1 LGEAQRRLWLHN
13 YNHWS
18 VKMSDLMKR
27 LERLAALGDHEALL
41 ELRRERR
48 RRNLGDDS
56 SEWVKR
62 FGGRQPKLPS
72 FVDPTT
78 LPTVRFLDGT
88 PLSDAGM
95 QWLIGKLIKKD
106 PEADALRQ
114 CLSDEGC
121 VQLGDAIRGAWER
134 ANPGQTKD
142 WIFHS
147 YGGYADDA
155 ARAALLARLG
165 SMTPAG
171 NKNAIQVLAQ
181 TPSPEVIGKL
191 IDVAWGGTP
200 AVKRT
205 AREELTRIAQDN
217 QLSLDDLFD
226 AYIPQADS
234 AWQQVAAREAERLED
249 AMIAEREWSVDLFR
263 RLFIEHPQV
272 RRWTP
277 SLVFSARRGGEDA
290 QLFSLASVDEPV
302 PYAQDAM
309 ISLVHPITLD
319 QEQRARWSA
328 ALAQRPAPPFLQMH
342 RPCFPKDK
350 EASLDSFALKD
361 VKLKHDAVIEGL
373 KAARFAWAHRD
384 DAWRGFTRELG
395 ETALTLTI
403 MPGLGGDN
411 SGDDQEIWGIELG
424 GRVEALRKLSAILY
438 SEVIFALTTFC
449 RIAQGEPMATS

>member
-1 LGEAQRRLWLHN
+1 
-13 YNHWS
+13 
-18 VKMSDLMKR
+18 MSDLMKR
-27 LERLAALGDHEALL
+27 LERLVALGDNEALL

-114 CLSDEGC
+114 ALSDEGC
-121 VQLGDAIRGAWER
+121 AQLGDAIRGAWER

-147 YGGYADDA
+147 YGSYADDA

-165 SMTPAG
+165 AMTPAG
-171 NKNAIQVLAQ
+171 NKNAILVLAQ

-234 AWQQVAAREAERLED
+234 AWEEVAAREVGRLED

-277 SLVFSARRGGEDA
+277 SLLFRARRGEEDA
-290 QLFSLASVDEPV
+290 QLFSLASVDELV
-302 PYAQDAM
+302 PCAEDAM
-309 ISLVHPITLD
+309 ISLAHPITL
-319 QEQRARWSA
+319 QPEQRERWSA
-328 ALAQRPAPPFLQMH
+328 ALADRPSPPFLQMH
-342 RPCFPKDK
+342 RPCFQEDK
-350 EASLDSFALKD
+350 EDQEASLDRFYMKD
-361 VKLKHDAVIEGL
+361 VRLKHDSVRDGL
-373 KAARFAWAHRD
+373 TAARFAWTHRD
-384 DAWRGFTRELG
+384 DAWRLFTRELG
-395 ETALTLTI
+395 ESALTVTI

-411 SGDDQEIWGIELG
+411 SGDDQSIWGIGLG
-424 GRVEALRKLSAILY
+424 GPVGELNKLSAILY

-449 RIAQGEPMATS
+449 QIAQGEPMATS